1 MREKFPYLEFFG
13 SVFSCIRSEYGEIRG
28 ISSYSVRMQENT
40 DQKNPETDTFPTVD
54 IVDFST
60 ITPEILIQVRLNL
73 LS

>member
-1 MREKFPYLEFFG
+1 MREKCPYLEFFG
-13 SVFSCIRSEYGEIRG
+13 SVFSCIRTEYGEIRS
-28 ISSYSVRMQENT
+28 ISYSVRMQENT